1 MGCLRY
7 IFSKS
12 KNMKGT
18 EQNMKIEGHE
28 RKPFQSQLSSHLW
41 VFLSLIFS
49 KNSDELGFKCLFF
62 VLFGV
67 GSFQL

>member
-1 MGCLRY
+1 MVCLRY

-18 EQNMKIEGHE
+18 EQNMTIEGHE

-41 VFLSLIFS
+41 AFLSLIFS
-49 KNSDELGFKCLFF
+49 KNSDELGFKCRLF